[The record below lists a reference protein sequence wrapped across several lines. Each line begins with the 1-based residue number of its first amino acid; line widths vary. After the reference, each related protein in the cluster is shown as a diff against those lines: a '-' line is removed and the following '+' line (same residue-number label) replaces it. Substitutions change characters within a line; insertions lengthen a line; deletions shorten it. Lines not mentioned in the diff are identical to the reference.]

1 MSDDKTDSTQLQA
14 TVDELTIV
22 NGIIDR
28 ICRVR
33 ETNHIMSIIIDDL
46 IKATSASEGVINLVG
61 RKNDLSL
68 ITIVRRSSQ
77 RSEDIPFLLSEQI
90 SGWVLKNQRQLII
103 DDIDNDERFAD
114 ISSEDGRFKSILCCP
129 MQVRGEILGFTTLV
143 RDSQM
148 GPFNE
153 RQSRLV
159 GVVSSQSGQ
168 VLSNSI
174 LIKKL
179 ADKNELLELSSKKL
193 FSENEQLRSK
203 KGSSTGFEHIIG
215 QSAAI
220 RQVLTLSSKV
230 SQNDSPVLITGPTG
244 TGKEMIA
251 AAIHSNS
258 SRSKRPLV
266 IKNCG
271 VITESLLESEL
282 FGHVKGA
289 FTGALGNKHGLFK
302 EADGGT
308 IFLDEIGDAPMSTQA
323 AILRVLESGE
333 IRPIGASKTEFVDV
347 RIISA
352 TNRNLKKAM
361 SEGNF
366 REDLFY
372 RLNTF
377 TIELPPLSERRE
389 DIPALVHHFLQK
401 VKIKLGISDLTI
413 TPAALDLLN
422 RHAWPGNIRQLAH
435 EIERAAVVA
444 DYHHSIDSTHL
455 SPEII
460 SQVGNEIIIEN
471 YKGQLRETVERVERD
486 MIVATL
492 DRNKGN
498 ILRSSKDLGITRK
511 GLKDKIA
518 RYGLKAD
525 ESAEANL

>member
-1 MSDDKTDSTQLQA
+1 MSDDKSNSSHLQA
-14 TVDELTIV
+14 TIDELTIV
-22 NGIIDR
+22 NGILDR

-46 IKATSASEGVINLVG
+46 IKATSASEGVINLAG
-61 RKNDLSL
+61 PKDDLSL

-77 RSEDIPFLLSEQI
+77 GPEDIPFQVTEQI
-90 SGWVLKNQRQLII
+90 SGWVLTNQRQLII
-103 DDIDNDERFAD
+103 DDLDSDERFAGL
-114 ISSEDGRFKSILCCP
+114 SSENGRFKSILCCP

-143 RDSQM
+143 RDSHL
-148 GPFNE
+148 GPFAE
-153 RQSRLV
+153 GQSRLV
-159 GVVSSQSGQ
+159 GVVASQSGPI
-168 VLSNSI
+168 LGNSI
-174 LIKKL
+174 LIREL
-179 ADKNELLELSSKKL
+179 AEKNELLELSQKKL
-193 FSENEQLRSK
+193 ASEYERLRSK
-203 KGSSTGFEHIIG
+203 SGNSADFENIVG

-220 RQVLTLSSKV
+220 RQVLTLASKV
-230 SQNDSPVLITGPTG
+230 SRNDSPVLITGPTG

-251 AAIHSNS
+251 SAIHSNS
-258 SRSKRPLV
+258 ARCKRPLV

-271 VITESLLESEL
+271 VKTESLLESEL

-308 IFLDEIGDAPMSTQA
+308 IFLDEIGDAPLSTQA

-352 TNRNLKKAM
+352 TNRNLKEAM
-361 SEGNF
+361 RAGTF

-377 TIELPPLSERRE
+377 TIELPSLCERRE
-389 DIPALVHHFLQK
+389 DIPTLVHHFLKK
-401 VKIKLGISDLTI
+401 VSIKLGIPELAI
-413 TPAALDLLN
+413 TPAALELLSQ
-422 RHAWPGNIRQLAH
+422 HSWPGNIRQLAH

-444 DYHHSIDSTHL
+444 DYHHTIDSTHL

-460 SQVGNEIIIEN
+460 SSVSDKVNVGN
-471 YKGQLRETVERVERD
+471 YRGQLRETVERVERE
-486 MIVATL
+486 MIAATL
-492 DRNKGN
+492 ERNNGN

-511 GLKDKIA
+511 GLKDKMV
-518 RYGLKAD
+518 RYGLKSD
-525 ESAEANL
+525 EAAGTGL

>member
-1 MSDDKTDSTQLQA
+1 
-14 TVDELTIV
+14 
-22 NGIIDR
+22 
-28 ICRVR
+28 
-33 ETNHIMSIIIDDL
+33 
-46 IKATSASEGVINLVG
+46 
-61 RKNDLSL
+61 
-68 ITIVRRSSQ
+68 
-77 RSEDIPFLLSEQI
+77 
-90 SGWVLKNQRQLII
+90 
-103 DDIDNDERFAD
+103 
-114 ISSEDGRFKSILCCP
+114 
-129 MQVRGEILGFTTLV
+129 
-143 RDSQM
+143 
-148 GPFNE
+148 
-153 RQSRLV
+153 
-159 GVVSSQSGQ
+159 
-168 VLSNSI
+168 
-174 LIKKL
+174 
-179 ADKNELLELSSKKL
+179 
-193 FSENEQLRSK
+193 
-203 KGSSTGFEHIIG
+203 
-215 QSAAI
+215 
-220 RQVLTLSSKV
+220 
-230 SQNDSPVLITGPTG
+230 
-244 TGKEMIA
+244 
-251 AAIHSNS
+251 
-258 SRSKRPLV
+258 
-266 IKNCG
+266 
-271 VITESLLESEL
+271 
-282 FGHVKGA
+282 
-289 FTGALGNKHGLFK
+289 
-302 EADGGT
+302 
-308 IFLDEIGDAPMSTQA
+308 
-323 AILRVLESGE
+323 
-333 IRPIGASKTEFVDV
+333 
-347 RIISA
+347 
-352 TNRNLKKAM
+352 M

-525 ESAEANL
+525 ESAEADL